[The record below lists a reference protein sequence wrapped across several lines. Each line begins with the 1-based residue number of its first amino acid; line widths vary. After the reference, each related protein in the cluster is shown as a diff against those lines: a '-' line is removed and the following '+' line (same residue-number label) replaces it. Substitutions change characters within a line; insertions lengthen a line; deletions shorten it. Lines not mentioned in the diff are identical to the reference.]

1 MNKIDLETLNRYLI
15 NTFKKRV
22 KLNNKFNIEICYTT
36 RMNTKLEKMII
47 IKSNF
52 KISYLKFCDYLLTS
66 DVIQEII
73 STLYQFYLKDL
84 TELIE
89 QNN

>member
-1 MNKIDLETLNRYLI
+1 MNKIDLDTLNGYLL
-15 NTFKKRV
+15 NTFNGVV
-22 KLNNKFNIEICYTT
+22 KLDDKFNIEICYTT
-36 RMNTKLEKMII
+36 HMNTELEKTII

-52 KISYLKFCDYLLTS
+52 KKSYLKFCDYILTS
-66 DVIQEII
+66 GVINEII

-84 TELIE
+84 TELRE

>member
-1 MNKIDLETLNRYLI
+1 MNKTDLEILNGYLF
-15 NTFKKRV
+15 NTFNGVV
-22 KLNNKFNIEICYTT
+22 KLDDKFNIEICYTT

-52 KISYLKFCDYLLTS
+52 KKSYLKFCDYLLTS

-84 TELIE
+84 TELRE